1 MDRGQHW
8 AKGLCP
14 LNAAPSSVWMSYRS
28 EPAVSRGLTSV
39 PRGPL
44 WKSHSVQCSSVVTLG
59 CAVVLLDTQVS
70 GAGPGGL
77 QLRDGFCLVSF
88 LRSRKSTPCWVE
100 PVKPAAGSQM
110 NRGSEGPEIGG
121 RGARASS
128 SAHWSPGRQRNGEA
142 EGSEEVC
149 QAMGTDL
156 CLVRNERQE
165 VSVQETKA
173 EGSSQH
179 SSPGVLGASPRAGYA
194 SAFQGEFT
202 GSSWAWRAHALTCGG
217 RSFSVGGSGFLT
229 LWVSTVACFQ
239 FPRPA
244 PTVG

>member
-1 MDRGQHW
+1 MCWPGGGWEQGGECSSVPMDRGQHW

-14 LNAAPSSVWMSYRS
+14 LNAAPSPVWMSYRS

-59 CAVVLLDTQVS
+59 CAVVLLDTRVS
-70 GAGPGGL
+70 GDGPGGL

-88 LRSRKSTPCWVE
+88 LRSRKSTPCCVE

-149 QAMGTDL
+149 QAMGTDF

-173 EGSSQH
+173 EGSRGQGAPLASIPA
-179 SSPGVLGASPRAGYA
+179 PGFWG
-194 SAFQGEFT
+194 
-202 GSSWAWRAHALTCGG
+202 
-217 RSFSVGGSGFLT
+217 
-229 LWVSTVACFQ
+229 
-239 FPRPA
+239 PRPGQVTRQ
-244 PTVG
+244 PSKESSLDPPGPGELMR